1 MSFLSTSSDRLVRKT
16 ANNVNLITQ
25 RLRRIAMN
33 KRTKVRLLCI
43 SWVNSFQCIK
53 VDKNLPFS
61 ASNYLSEIVFQ
72 FHGKY
77 FPKHNFSEM
86 LLAQCWCFKQLV
98 RLWNSQFRLPIQA
111 DHSST
116 WNRWMSHV
124 NWSYRCGVENL
135 CMWSSSTSV
144 QRME

>member
-16 ANNVNLITQ
+16 DNNVNLITQ
-25 RLRRIAMN
+25 RLQRIAMN

-43 SWVNSFQCIK
+43 SWLNSFQCIK
-53 VDKNLPFS
+53 VDKSLPLP
-61 ASNYLSEIVFQ
+61 ASNYRSEIVFQ

-77 FPKHNFSEM
+77 FPNKFSEM
-86 LLAQCWCFKQLV
+86 LLAQCCCFKQLV

-124 NWSYRCGVENL
+124 NRSYRCGVENL
-135 CMWSSSTSV
+135 CMWSSSTDM
-144 QRME
+144 QRMV